1 MSLEEP
7 KSAAESETTE
17 DFFHQGWIQ
26 HLSEKD
32 DAAAEESFRR
42 AISLDI
48 NNVEAYYGLGLVLK
62 AQGKGQG
69 AIETFQK
76 VIDKIEAG
84 GIKDNVRG
92 EMLRRLTVGHINQLK
107 SGDWGLEEEIWQ
119 RKE

>member
-69 AIETFQK
+69 AIE
-76 VIDKIEAG
+76 AG